1 MEIKITI
8 SDGLIRIVKRAF
20 NRRSVPFILGVL
32 IFGMIVGLFADTF
45 VIPYEFESGEVI
57 SSAQMN
63 DNFSQIASRINAL
76 QTQVDALVASSGTV
90 WDTNSPH
97 IYYNGGNVGIG
108 ITTPAQKLHVAG
120 SIQATG
126 TAYAPWMMSD
136 VYSVNVTNG
145 TGTLD
150 TGVSASIWEAFIGGI
165 SDQANVGHA
174 RHRYWIYETSGQW
187 RLYVNYEN
195 SANLDVKLR
204 VLFIR
209 REMFSAVDHQG
220 Y

>member
-20 NRRSVPFILGVL
+20 NRRTGPFILGVL
-32 IFGMIVGLFADTF
+32 IFGMIVGLSADTF

-76 QTQVDALVASSGTV
+76 QTQVDALVSSSGTV
-90 WDTNSPH
+90 WDTDSPY

-108 ITTPAQKLHVAG
+108 TAAPAQKLHVAG
-120 SIQATG
+120 NIQVTG
-126 TAYAPWMMSD
+126 TVYAPWMMSD
-136 VYSVNVTNG
+136 VYTVKMSNG
-145 TGTLD
+145 TGSLD
-150 TGVSASIWEAFIGGI
+150 TGVSASTWEAFIGGI
-165 SDQANVGHA
+165 SDQSNVGHA
-174 RHRYWIYETSGQW
+174 RHRYWIYESGGKW
-187 RLYVNYEN
+187 RLYVNYED
-195 SANLDVKLR
+195 SAALNIKIR

-209 REMFSAVDHQG
+209 SEMFSSVDHQG